1 MNDSTEG
8 ESVSPGSRHI
18 ADVNILVAHS
28 LLLTPF
34 EKGLFSSQYLGTS
47 FV

>member
-1 MNDSTEG
+1 MNDSAKG
-8 ESVSPGSRHI
+8 ESVPPGCCHI
-18 ADVNILVAHS
+18 ADMNILVAHS

-34 EKGLFSSQYLGTS
+34 DKGLFSSQYLGTS